1 MKNGE
6 ICVENKEN
14 LYDKT
19 PFYMTYPLQ
28 NLYVAEMEYERDLE
42 RMKELYPRS
51 VQQLLR
57 LVERRCDELEQEGS
71 RMYDE
76 NPDRFMME
84 KEACDLYERFIRENP
99 ELLMPPPP
107 ARPPMPVPRPIPQP
121 APMPMPPSGAMP
133 GARPNRF
140 PITPPEEF
148 RDMMERPEPVP
159 RPYPGQMEGRED
171 IQMQERGRCEN
182 SWLCSL
188 IGVLFNNEVYR
199 RRCRNRR
206 CRRWSM

>member
-42 RMKELYPRS
+42 RMKELYPRP

-84 KEACDLYERFIRENP
+84 KEACDLYERFIRENS

-107 ARPPMPVPRPIPQP
+107 ARPP
-121 APMPMPPSGAMP
+121 MP

>member
-1 MKNGE
+1 MENGE
-6 ICVENKEN
+6 ICVENKES

-28 NLYVAEMEYERDLE
+28 NLYVAEMEYERDIE
-42 RMKELYPRS
+42 RMRELYPRE

-57 LVERRCDELEQEGS
+57 LVERRCDELEDEGS

-84 KEACDLYERFIRENP
+84 KEACDLYERFLKDNP
-99 ELLMPPPP
+99 ELTRPPQPVTPPPP
-107 ARPPMPVPRPIPQP
+107 R
-121 APMPMPPSGAMP
+121 PMPMPGP
-133 GARPNRF
+133 RPNRF
-140 PITPPEEF
+140 PIIPPEEY
-148 RDMMERPEPVP
+148 RDMLPPRQEPVP
-159 RPYPGQMEGRED
+159 RPYPGQMEETDGG
-171 IQMQERGRCEN
+171 IQMQERGGCRD

>member
-1 MKNGE
+1 MA
-6 ICVENKEN
+6 NKEN

-28 NLYVAEMEYERDLE
+28 NLYVSEMEYERDME
-42 RMKELYPRS
+42 RMRELYPRE
-51 VQQLLR
+51 VQQLLQ
-57 LVERRCDELEQEGS
+57 LVEKRCDELEEEGS

-84 KEACDLYERFIRENP
+84 KEACDLYERFLRENP
-99 ELLMPPPP
+99 QFAMPPQPMVPPPP
-107 ARPPMPVPRPIPQP
+107 RPMPRPE
-121 APMPMPPSGAMP
+121 PMPMP
-133 GARPNRF
+133 RPNRF
-140 PITPPEEF
+140 PIVPPEEF
-148 RDMMERPEPVP
+148 RD
-159 RPYPGQMEGRED
+159 
-171 IQMQERGRCEN
+171 IQMQQRGGCRD

-188 IGVLFNNEVYR
+188 IGVLFNNEVDR

>member
-1 MKNGE
+1 M
-6 ICVENKEN
+6 ENKEN

-28 NLYVAEMEYERDLE
+28 NLYVAEMEYERDIE
-42 RMKELYPRS
+42 RMRELYPRE
-51 VQQLLR
+51 VQQLLQ

-84 KEACDLYERFIRENP
+84 KEACELYQRFLRENP
-99 ELLMPPPP
+99 GIMTPPPP
-107 ARPPMPVPRPIPQP
+107 PPRPMPAPQPMTPPPRPV
-121 APMPMPPSGAMP
+121 PMPGQQPMP
-133 GARPNRF
+133 GPRPNRF
-140 PITPPEEF
+140 PITPPDEF
-148 RDMMERPEPVP
+148 RDMVPGRPEPVP
-159 RPYPGQMEGRED
+159 RPYPGQMSAPED
-171 IQMQERGRCEN
+171 IQMQERAGCGD

>member
-6 ICVENKEN
+6 NCVDNKES

-28 NLYVAEMEYERDLE
+28 NLYVAEMEYERDIE
-42 RMKELYPRS
+42 RMRELYPKD
-51 VQQLLR
+51 VQELLK
-57 LVERRCDELEQEGS
+57 LVERRCDELEEEGS

-99 ELLMPPPP
+99 MMSPP
-107 ARPPMPVPRPIPQP
+107 RPMPVPMPAP
-121 APMPMPPSGAMP
+121 APMPAP
-133 GARPNRF
+133 RPNRF
-140 PITPPEEF
+140 PIMPPEEY
-148 RDMMERPEPVP
+148 RNMVPERPEPVP
-159 RPYPGQMEGRED
+159 RPYPGQMSSPED
-171 IQMQERGRCEN
+171 IQMQQRGGCRD